1 MRLSRIA
8 VLRSMRLD
16 RIGVPVAASAPHV
29 LFAGSTTKE
38 NFMRIFVTGAS
49 GWIGS
54 AVVPELIGA
63 GHQVLG
69 LARSDA
75 SAKTVGDMGADVLR
89 GDLNDTAVL
98 RAGALGSDGVIH
110 LAFEPGRTHF
120 EEAAQADA
128 KAIETFAT
136 SLVGSGRPMV
146 ISGATIVTPG
156 RPATERDELIAQG
169 PIAARVSNMRAA
181 LAASALDVRASLV
194 MLPRSVHGQGERHG
208 FVPQLIAMARA
219 KGVSGYIG
227 DGASRWPAVHV
238 KDAACLYRLAVEQAP
253 AGAVLNAVGDEGVPV
268 REIAEAISRHLNLPT
283 RSLPAEEYGGML
295 VPLLSTDMP
304 ASSAI
309 TQELLDWK
317 PTHPGLIE
325 DIEQG
330 HYFI

>member
-1 MRLSRIA
+1 
-8 VLRSMRLD
+8 
-16 RIGVPVAASAPHV
+16 
-29 LFAGSTTKE
+29 
-38 NFMRIFVTGAS
+38 MRIFVTGAS

-54 AVVPELIGA
+54 AVVPELISA

-75 SAKTVGDMGADVLR
+75 SAKAIADMGADVLR
-89 GDLNDTAVL
+89 GDLTDAGIL
-98 RAGALGSDGVIH
+98 RAGALDSDGVIH
-110 LAFEPGRTHF
+110 LAFVVPSVS
-120 EEAAQADA
+120 EAATRADA
-128 KAIETFAT
+128 KAIETFAA
-136 SLVGSGRPMV
+136 SLAGSGKPML
-146 ISGATIVTPG
+146 ISGATITTPG
-156 RPATERDELIAQG
+156 RPATERDELIAAG
-169 PIAARVSNMRAA
+169 PIAARISNMQAA
-181 LAASALDVRASLV
+181 LAAAARDVRACLV
-194 MLPRSVHGQGERHG
+194 MLPRSVHGAGERHG

-238 KDAACLYRLAVEQAP
+238 KDAARLYRLAVEQAP

-268 REIAEAISRHLNLPT
+268 RAIAEAIGRNLNLPA

-309 TQELLDWK
+309 TQELLGWK

-330 HYFI
+330 HYFT

>member
-1 MRLSRIA
+1 
-8 VLRSMRLD
+8 
-16 RIGVPVAASAPHV
+16 
-29 LFAGSTTKE
+29 
-38 NFMRIFVTGAS
+38 MRIFVTGAS

-54 AVVPELIGA
+54 AVVPELISA

-75 SAKTVGDMGADVLR
+75 SAKAIADMGADVLR
-89 GDLNDTAVL
+89 GDLTDAGIL
-98 RAGALGSDGVIH
+98 RAGALDSDGVIH
-110 LAFEPGRTHF
+110 LAFVVPSVS
-120 EEAAQADA
+120 EAATRADA
-128 KAIETFAT
+128 KAIETFAA
-136 SLVGSGRPMV
+136 SLAGSGKPML
-146 ISGATIVTPG
+146 ISGATITTPG
-156 RPATERDELIAQG
+156 RPATERDELIAAG
-169 PIAARVSNMRAA
+169 PIAARISNMQAA
-181 LAASALDVRASLV
+181 LAAAARDVRACLV
-194 MLPRSVHGQGERHG
+194 MLPRSVHGSGERHG

-238 KDAACLYRLAVEQAP
+238 KDAARLYRLAVEQAP

-268 REIAEAISRHLNLPT
+268 RAIAESIGRNLNLPA

-309 TQELLDWK
+309 TQELLGWK

-330 HYFI
+330 HYFT

>member
-1 MRLSRIA
+1 
-8 VLRSMRLD
+8 MRLD

-29 LFAGSTTKE
+29 LFARSTTKE
-38 NFMRIFVTGAS
+38 TPSMRIFVTGAS

-69 LARSDA
+69 LARSGA
-75 SAKTVGDMGADVLR
+75 SAKTVADMGADVLR

-98 RAGALGSDGVIH
+98 RGGALDSDGVIH
-110 LAFEPGRTHF
+110 LAYLDSRAGFEA
-120 EEAAQADA
+120 AAQADA
-128 KAIETFAT
+128 TAIETFAA
-136 SLVGSGRPMV
+136 SLAGSGKPMV
-146 ISGATIVTPG
+146 ISGATIATPG
-156 RPATERDELIAQG
+156 RPATERDELIARG
-169 PIAARVSNMRAA
+169 PVAARISNMQAA
-181 LAASALDVRASLV
+181 LAAAARGVRACLV
-194 MLPRSVHGQGERHG
+194 MLPRSVHGEGERHG

-238 KDAACLYRLAVEQAP
+238 KDAASLYRLAVERAP
-253 AGAVLNAVGDEGVPV
+253 AGAVLHAVGDEGVPV
-268 REIAEAISRHLNLPT
+268 RAIAEAIGRHLNLPA

-309 TQELLDWK
+309 TQELLDWE
-317 PTHPGLIE
+317 PTHPGLIA

>member
-1 MRLSRIA
+1 
-8 VLRSMRLD
+8 
-16 RIGVPVAASAPHV
+16 
-29 LFAGSTTKE
+29 
-38 NFMRIFVTGAS
+38 MRIFVTGAS

-54 AVVPELIGA
+54 AVVPELISA

-75 SAKTVGDMGADVLR
+75 SAQAVADMGADVLR
-89 GDLNDTAVL
+89 GDLNDTDVL
-98 RAGALGSDGVIH
+98 RDGAVNSDGVIH
-110 LAFEPGRTHF
+110 LAFVVPSVT
-120 EEAAQADA
+120 EAATRTDA
-128 KAIETFAT
+128 TAIETFAA
-136 SLVGSGRPMV
+136 SLAGSGKPML
-146 ISGATIVTPG
+146 ISGATLVTPG
-156 RPATERDELIAQG
+156 RPATERDELIAAG
-169 PIAARVSNMRAA
+169 PIAARISNMQAA
-181 LAASALDVRASLV
+181 LAAAERDVRACLV

-238 KDAACLYRLAVEQAP
+238 KDAARLYRLAVDQAP
-253 AGAVLNAVGDEGVPV
+253 AGAVLNAVGEEGVPV
-268 REIAEAISRHLNLPT
+268 REIAEAIGRNLNLPAK
-283 RSLPAEEYGGML
+283 SLPAEEYSGML

-304 ASSAI
+304 ASSTI
-309 TQELLDWK
+309 TQELLGWQ

>member
-1 MRLSRIA
+1 
-8 VLRSMRLD
+8 
-16 RIGVPVAASAPHV
+16 
-29 LFAGSTTKE
+29 
-38 NFMRIFVTGAS
+38 MRIFVTGAS

-75 SAKTVGDMGADVLR
+75 SAKAIAAMGAEVLR
-89 GDLNDTAVL
+89 GDLNDTGVR
-98 RAGALGSDGVIH
+98 RAGALDSDGVIH
-110 LAFEPGRTHF
+110 LAFVVPSVT
-120 EEAAQADA
+120 EAATRTDA

-136 SLVGSGRPMV
+136 SLAGSGKPLV
-146 ISGATIVTPG
+146 VSGATLVTPG
-156 RPATERDELIAQG
+156 RSATERDELIAAG
-169 PIAARVSNMRAA
+169 PIAARIANMRAA
-181 LAASALDVRASLV
+181 LASADSGVRTCLV

-208 FVPQLIAMARA
+208 FIPRLIAAARA
-219 KGVSGYIG
+219 RGIAGYTG

-238 KDAACLYRLAVEQAP
+238 KDAARLYRLAVEQAP

-268 REIAEAISRHLNLPT
+268 REIAEAIGRQLGLPAQ
-283 RSLPAEEYGGML
+283 SLPAEEFGGL
-295 VPLLSTDMP
+295 PVPLLSTDMP

-309 TQELLDWK
+309 TQELLGWW

>member
-1 MRLSRIA
+1 
-8 VLRSMRLD
+8 
-16 RIGVPVAASAPHV
+16 
-29 LFAGSTTKE
+29 
-38 NFMRIFVTGAS
+38 MRIFVTGAS

-63 GHQVLG
+63 GHRVLG

-75 SAKTVGDMGADVLR
+75 SAKAVADMGAEVLR
-89 GDLNDTAVL
+89 GDLNETGVL
-98 RAGALGSDGVIH
+98 RAGTLNSDGVIH
-110 LAFEPGRTHF
+110 LAFEPGRARF
-120 EEAAQADA
+120 EAAAQTDA
-128 KAIETFAT
+128 RAIETFAA
-136 SLVGSGRPMV
+136 SLAGAGKPLV

-156 RPATERDELIAQG
+156 RPATERDELIAAG
-169 PIAARVSNMRAA
+169 PVAPRITNMRAA
-181 LAASALDVRASLV
+181 LAAADRGVRSCLV

-219 KGVSGYIG
+219 KGVCGYIG

-238 KDAACLYRLAVEQAP
+238 KDAASLYRLAIEQAP

-268 REIAEAISRHLNLPT
+268 RDIAEAIGRHLNLPA
-283 RSLPAEEYGGML
+283 RSLPAGEYEGML

-304 ASSAI
+304 ASSTI
-309 TQELLDWK
+309 TQELLGWK

>member
-1 MRLSRIA
+1 
-8 VLRSMRLD
+8 
-16 RIGVPVAASAPHV
+16 
-29 LFAGSTTKE
+29 
-38 NFMRIFVTGAS
+38 MRIFVTGAS

-75 SAKTVGDMGADVLR
+75 SAKAIADMGADVLR
-89 GDLNDTAVL
+89 GDLTDAGIL
-98 RAGALGSDGVIH
+98 RARALDSDGVIH
-110 LAFEPGRTHF
+110 LAFVVPSVS
-120 EEAAQADA
+120 EAATRTDA
-128 KAIETFAT
+128 TAIETFVA
-136 SLVGSGRPMV
+136 SLAGSGKPMV
-146 ISGATIVTPG
+146 ITGATLVTPG
-156 RPATERDELIAQG
+156 RPATERDELIAAG
-169 PIAARVSNMRAA
+169 PIAARITNMQAA
-181 LAASALDVRASLV
+181 LAATEGGVRSCLV

-208 FVPQLIAMARA
+208 FIPQLIATARA

-238 KDAACLYRLAVEQAP
+238 KDAASLYRLAIEQAP

-268 REIAEAISRHLNLPT
+268 REIAEVIGRHLNLPAK
-283 RSLPAEEYGGML
+283 SLPAEEYAGML
-295 VPLLSTDMP
+295 VPLLTTDMP
-304 ASSAI
+304 ASSTI
-309 TQELLDWK
+309 TQELLGWQ